1 MKINKKLLKELEAES
16 ISVIR
21 DSYSKSVNPVMM
33 YSIGK
38 DSSVMLH
45 LAKKAFYPS
54 RVPFPF
60 LHIDTTWKFKEMIKF
75 RSKVFLDK
83 KLNLITYTHK
93 ESLKLNPQRDTNYT
107 DIAKTQ
113 ALKTI
118 LDQKKFDVIF
128 GGARRDEETSRSK
141 ERIVSIRE
149 ENHIWNPKNQRPE
162 IWNLFN
168 FKKNVD
174 QTFRVFP
181 LSNWTEL
188 DVWSYIFVEKID
200 VVNLYFSKKRKC
212 VERNN
217 AFYLIDDNRFIISK
231 KDKIV
236 EEKVR
241 FRTLGCYPLTAGVR
255 SSASNILQIIK
266 ENNSLSNSER
276 SGRLIDNDKISS
288 MEIRK
293 KEGYF

>member
-16 ISVIR
+16 ISIIR
-21 DSYSKSVNPVMM
+21 DSYSKSINPVMM

-54 RVPFPF
+54 KVPFPF
-60 LHIDTTWKFKEMIKF
+60 LHIDTTWKFREMIKF
-75 RSKVFLDK
+75 RSKVFLDN
-83 KLNLITYTHK
+83 KLKLITYTHK
-93 ESLKLNPQRDTNYT
+93 EGLKLNPQKDTNYT

-118 LDQKKFDVIF
+118 LDQRKFDVIF
-128 GGARRDEETSRSK
+128 GGARRDEESSRSK

-168 FKKNVD
+168 FKKNID

-188 DVWSYIFVEKID
+188 DVWSYIFEEKIE
-200 VVNLYFSKKRKC
+200 VVKLYFAKKRKC

-217 AFYLIDDNRFIISK
+217 AFYLVDDNRFIISK
-231 KDKIV
+231 KEKIV

-241 FRTLGCYPLTAGVR
+241 FRTLGCYPLTAGIR

>member
-1 MKINKKLLKELEAES
+1 LKINKKLLKELEAES
-16 ISVIR
+16 ISIIR

-54 RVPFPF
+54 KVPFPF
-60 LHIDTTWKFKEMIKF
+60 LHIDTTWKFREMIKF

-83 KLNLITYTHK
+83 KLKLITYTHK
-93 ESLKLNPQRDTNYT
+93 EGLKLNPQKDNNYT
-107 DIAKTQ
+107 DVAKTQ

-128 GGARRDEETSRSK
+128 GGARRDEESSRSK

-168 FKKNVD
+168 FKKKID

-188 DVWSYIFVEKID
+188 DVWSYIFEEKIE
-200 VVNLYFSKKRKC
+200 VVKLYFSKKRKC
-212 VERNN
+212 VEKNN
-217 AFYLIDDNRFIISK
+217 EFYLIDDNRFIISK

-241 FRTLGCYPLTAGVR
+241 FRTLGCYPLTAGIR

-266 ENNSLSNSER
+266 ENNSLNNSER

>member
-16 ISVIR
+16 ISIIR

-75 RSKVFLDK
+75 RSKVFLDNRLK
-83 KLNLITYTHK
+83 LITYIHK
-93 ESLKLNPQRDTNYT
+93 EGLKLNPQQDTNYT

-168 FKKNVD
+168 FKKNID

-188 DVWSYIFVEKID
+188 DVWSYIFEEKIE
-200 VVNLYFSKKRKC
+200 VVKLYFSKKRKC